1 MKPKRKIR
9 NPKTKAEWQAAA
21 DLAAFLVAVDSCKQY
36 GLITGGP
43 AVNVDRCIEMIDK
56 AKGKGIVPAP
66 DAIERCANAW
76 QKGQFHG
83 R

>member
-21 DLAAFLVAVDSCKQY
+21 DCAEFLLAADSCKQY

-43 AVNVDRCIEMIDK
+43 AVNVDRCLEILEK
-56 AKGKGIVPAP
+56 AKAMGIVPAP
-66 DAIERCANAW
+66 DAIERYANAW
-76 QKGQFHG
+76 QEQQSHG
-83 R
+83 